1 MTDREI
7 VQYIDQY
14 CVKTGDIEVKNI
26 RPDGQYTL
34 IVPLFNGEL
43 GENQIAT
50 MDLEFVFDGEEAT
63 LLNFP
68 KNLLSGEDYSSIT
81 EAIEEEMMQA
91 QEFMRLGEKYGF
103 KVMAQGCKLNLYAK
117 NTDNQWTQWI
127 SYDSQKNN
135 VSCRGNTDYLNIW
148 LGDTR
153 KDMTPEK
160 CLSFV
165 EELNQTFFLTGN
177 DRFLIKDLIDPEDW
191 QEIAQV
197 RDAYKDERYAGKTAL
212 NLDSRIHM
220 AASQAVQP
228 SSKDQVQ
235 SKGPALDD
243 VGRT

>member
-14 CVKTGDIEVKNI
+14 CVKNGDIEVKNI

-34 IVPLFNGEL
+34 IVPVFNGEL
-43 GENQIAT
+43 GEEQIAT
-50 MDLEFVFDGEEAT
+50 MDLEFEFDGEEAT

-103 KVMAQGCKLNLYAK
+103 KVMAQGSKLNLYAK

-127 SYDSQKNN
+127 SYDSQKNS
-135 VSCRGNTDYLNIW
+135 VSCRGNTDHLNIW
-148 LGDTR
+148 LYDTR
-153 KDMTPEK
+153 KDLTPEK

-165 EELNQTFFLTGN
+165 EDLNKAFLLTGK
-177 DRFLIKDLIDPEDW
+177 DRFQIKELIDPEDW

-197 RDAYKDERYAGKTAL
+197 KDAHQDERYAGKTAMK
-212 NLDSRIHM
+212 LDSRIQM
-220 AASQAVQP
+220 AASAHLAE
-228 SSKDQVQ
+228 SKNNSTEKDFV
-235 SKGPALDD
+235 AH
-243 VGRT
+243 R